1 MGCEKENCNCSCSD
15 RAKEHYEDLMFQHY
29 TGLFLNGED
38 VINQVSQSNKD
49 AIVLEPRKTMNCA
62 IVGFD
67 SDNRIIYSYNKVI
80 EMFMHFD
87 KMSEEEAREHFDYNV
102 LGTFD
107 GMQSNNKP
115 IFMYE
120 N

>member
-1 MGCEKENCNCSCSD
+1 MGCDKENCNCSCEK
-15 RAKEHYEDLMFQHY
+15 RAKEYYDDLMFDY
-29 TGLFLNGED
+29 YNGLFFHGED
-38 VINQVSQSNKD
+38 IIKQISESNSE
-49 AIVLEPRKTMNCA
+49 AIALEPRKTMNCA

-67 SDNRIIYSYNKVI
+67 SDNRIIYSYNKII
-80 EMFMHFD
+80 EMLMHFD

-107 GMQSNNKP
+107 GMKNSNKP

-120 N
+120 